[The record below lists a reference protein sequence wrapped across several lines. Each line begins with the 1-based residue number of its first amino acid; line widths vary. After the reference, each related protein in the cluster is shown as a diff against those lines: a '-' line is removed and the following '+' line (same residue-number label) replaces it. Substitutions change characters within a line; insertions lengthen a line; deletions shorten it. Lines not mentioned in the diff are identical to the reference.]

1 MTSPTGNLTNH
12 NDGTDE
18 QMHDL
23 DSGME
28 QFGLSDKTP
37 RMGSECSD
45 SEKKVLGTALNK
57 SPIDEKSNQVSDILA
72 GNHVIQLPAPPQ
84 HDLEKSWQ
92 TGEGL
97 CLQQSTSE
105 QIHVHLSNNKS
116 EAKCQPFSQNVQ
128 DERVQMSD
136 AVTGFLVEDQIQSI
150 SAQVPI
156 HLSDDNSE
164 RKSQPFSQDV
174 HNEFEEM
181 KNTATDFLV
190 EDQTHTISAQ
200 VPVHLLDDKS
210 RNTSQSLS
218 QNVQNEFEELS
229 NAVTGSLVEDQT
241 LYIPA
246 QVPIHLSN
254 DESENK
260 CQPFSQNELV
270 EKSDAVTAVLVED
283 QTRCIIGEVPV
294 HLPSDKS
301 ENKSQLF
308 SQNVQ
313 NELVEKSDAETA
325 VLIGDKTQTQAN
337 MSYVDPPCEDFAK
350 NNTSDCLE
358 RKCKSTTPARLRH
371 KGKGNSKLLKKKYM
385 LRSIGSSDRSLRSRT
400 QEKPKA
406 PESSSNLVDV
416 KNDGAKR
423 KKKNKKNRREEGK
436 IDEFSRIKAHLR
448 YFLNR
453 VSYEQSLIDAYSGEG
468 WKGYSM
474 EKLKPEKE
482 LQRAK
487 SAILGR
493 KSQIRDLFQKLDSL
507 CAEGRLPESL
517 FDSEGEI
524 DSEDIFCAKCQ
535 SKELSMDND
544 IILCDGAC
552 DRGFHQLCLDP
563 PLLTENIPSGDEGW
577 LCPGCNCKDDC
588 MDLVNDSLGTRL
600 TLSDTWERVFPEAA
614 AGNSEDHNL
623 GLPSDDSGDDYN
635 PDVPEDEEVEGGES
649 SSDESQ
655 YASASE
661 KLEDSHHEDPYM
673 GLPSEDSEDDDYNPN
688 TPDHDNK
695 VTEESSSSD
704 FTSDSEDLAAISK
717 DNKSPGQ
724 GEDISS
730 ASLDDFKNSKGS
742 SKQKCKVG
750 KKPSLTDELSSLKES
765 DPGQESCAHVSGKRN
780 VERLDYKRLY
790 DETYKSDTSDDDE
803 DWTTTTTGRKKKV
816 SSEQTSVS
824 PEGNVSNNSRAN
836 PRRNAHQ
843 NRVENKNNSPAKSPE
858 GSGKSSS
865 RDKKP
870 GISASK
876 KRLGEAVVQRLY
888 KSFKENQY
896 PDRNTKETLA
906 QELGL
911 TIRQVD
917 KWFGNS
923 RWSFRHSSTRAG
935 GNASQQATDTLAE
948 NKGALGHEERVG
960 ELVSQEGN
968 GDKSKTPSTRKRK
981 HMSESQASETPTVTP
996 SNAHEMQKGHKMKTG
1011 KRK

>member
-1 MTSPTGNLTNH
+1 MTSPTGNLTNN
-12 NDGTDE
+12 NDDTGD
-18 QMHDL
+18 QIHIL

-28 QFGLSDKTP
+28 QSGLSEKAP
-37 RMGSECSD
+37 QMGSKCSD
-45 SEKKVLGTALNK
+45 SEKKVLDGALNN
-57 SPIDEKSNQVSDILA
+57 SLDDEKSNQVSDILDE
-72 GNHVIQLPAPPQ
+72 NPVIQPLAPPQ
-84 HDLEKSWQ
+84 HDLEKNCQ

-97 CLQQSTSE
+97 CLQQSISE
-105 QIHVHLSNNKS
+105 QEPVLLSNDKS
-116 EAKCQPFSQNVQ
+116 ENKCQPFSQNVHG
-128 DERVQMSD
+128 E
-136 AVTGFLVEDQIQSI
+136 LLQSI

-164 RKSQPFSQDV
+164 SKSQPFSQDV

-181 KNTATDFLV
+181 NNTATDFLV
-190 EDQTHTISAQ
+190 EDQPQSISAQ
-200 VPVHLLDDKS
+200 VPVHLSDHKS
-210 RNTSQSLS
+210 RNTSQPLP
-218 QNVQNEFEELS
+218 QIVQNEFEEMS

-246 QVPIHLSN
+246 QVPINLSN

-260 CQPFSQNELV
+260 CQS
-270 EKSDAVTAVLVED
+270 
-283 QTRCIIGEVPV
+283 
-294 HLPSDKS
+294 
-301 ENKSQLF
+301 F

-313 NELVEKSDAETA
+313 NELEEKSDAVTA
-325 VLIGDKTQTQAN
+325 ILVEDQTQCIIGKVPVHLPSDRSENKSQLSSQNVENELVDKSDAGTGILVDDQTQTQAN
-337 MSYVDPPCEDFAK
+337 LSHVDPPSGDFAK
-350 NNTSDCLE
+350 NNSSDCLE
-358 RKCKSTTPARLRH
+358 RKSKSATPARLRH
-371 KGKGNSKLLKKKYM
+371 KGKGNSKFLKKYM

-400 QEKPKA
+400 VEKPKA
-406 PESSSNLVDV
+406 PESSGNLVDV
-416 KNDGAKR
+416 NNDGVKR
-423 KKKNKKNRREEGK
+423 KKRKRKDRKEVGK

-487 SAILGR
+487 SAILRR

-588 MDLVNDSLGTRL
+588 IDLVNDSLGTRL
-600 TLSDTWERVFPEAA
+600 TLSDTWESVFPEAA

-635 PDVPEDEEVEGGES
+635 PDVPQDEEVEGGEP

-661 KLEDSHHEDPYM
+661 KLEDSHHEDPYL

-688 TPDHDNK
+688 APDRDNK

-704 FTSDSEDLAAISK
+704 FTSDSEDLAIINK

-724 GEDISS
+724 GEDITS
-730 ASLDDFKNSKGS
+730 ASLDDFKTSKGS
-742 SKQKCKVG
+742 SKQKCEVG

-765 DPGQESCAHVSGKRN
+765 DPDQVGCAHVSGKRN

-803 DWTTTTTGRKKKV
+803 DWTATTSRKKNV
-816 SSEQTSVS
+816 SGELTSVS
-824 PEGNVSNNSRAN
+824 PDGKVSNNSRSN

-843 NRVENKNNSPAKSPE
+843 NRVDNTNNSPAKSPE
-858 GSGKSSS
+858 GSGKFSS
-865 RDKKP
+865 RNKKP
-870 GISASK
+870 GFSASK

-911 TIRQVD
+911 TVRQVD

-923 RWSFRHSSTRAG
+923 RWSFRHSPHTKTSAG
-935 GNASQQATDTLAE
+935 GNASLQATDTMVE
-948 NKGALGHEERVG
+948 NKGALGGEEKDC
-960 ELVSQEGN
+960 ELVSQESN
-968 GDKSKTPSTRKRK
+968 GEKTKTPNTRKRK
-981 HMSESQASETPTVTP
+981 HMS
-996 SNAHEMQKGHKMKTG
+996 
-1011 KRK
+1011 

>member
-12 NDGTDE
+12 NEGTGE
-18 QMHDL
+18 QMHNL

-28 QFGLSDKTP
+28 QSGLSEKTP
-37 RMGSECSD
+37 QMGSECSG
-45 SEKKVLGTALNK
+45 SEKKVLGTALNN
-57 SPIDEKSNQVSDILA
+57 PLIDEKSNHVSDILA
-72 GNHVIQLPAPPQ
+72 ENPVIQLPAPPQ
-84 HDLEKSWQ
+84 HDLEKSRQ

-105 QIHVHLSNNKS
+105 QVPVHLSNDKS
-116 EAKCQPFSQNVQ
+116 ENKCQPFSQNVQ
-128 DERVQMSD
+128 HELVQMSD
-136 AVTGFLVEDQIQSI
+136 AVTGFLVEDQVQSI

-164 RKSQPFSQDV
+164 NKSQPFSQDV
-174 HNEFEEM
+174 DNAFEEM
-181 KNTATDFLV
+181 NNTATDFLV
-190 EDQTHTISAQ
+190 EDQTQSISAQ
-200 VPVHLLDDKS
+200 VPDHLSDDKLK
-210 RNTSQSLS
+210 NTSQPLP
-218 QNVQNEFEELS
+218 QNVQNEFEEMKI
-229 NAVTGSLVEDQT
+229 AVTGSLVEDQT

-246 QVPIHLSN
+246 QVPINLSN

-260 CQPFSQNELV
+260 CQSFSQNELV
-270 EKSDAVTAVLVED
+270 EKSDAVTAILVED
-283 QTRCIIGEVPV
+283 QSQCIIGEVPV
-294 HLPSDKS
+294 HLPNDKS
-301 ENKSQLF
+301 ENKSQLL
-308 SQNVQ
+308 SQDVQ
-313 NELVEKSDAETA
+313 NELVQKSDAETG
-325 VLIGDKTQTQAN
+325 VIVDNQTQTQAN
-337 MSYVDPPCEDFAK
+337 MSYVDPSFGDFA
-350 NNTSDCLE
+350 
-358 RKCKSTTPARLRH
+358 KSTTPARLRH

-406 PESSSNLVDV
+406 PESSSTLVDV
-416 KNDGAKR
+416 NNDGVKRKKR
-423 KKKNKKNRREEGK
+423 KKKSRRDEGK

-487 SAILGR
+487 SAILRR
-493 KSQIRDLFQKLDSL
+493 KSQIRDLFQNLDSL

-588 MDLVNDSLGTRL
+588 LDLVNDSLGTRL
-600 TLSDTWERVFPEAA
+600 ALSDTWERVFPEAA
-614 AGNSEDHNL
+614 AGNSEDHDFE
-623 GLPSDDSGDDYN
+623 LPSDDSSDDYN
-635 PDVPEDEEVEGGES
+635 PDVSQDEEVEGGES

-661 KLEDSHHEDPYM
+661 KLEDSHHEDPYL

-688 TPDHDNK
+688 APDRDNK

-704 FTSDSEDLAAISK
+704 FTSDSEDLAAIRK

-724 GEDISS
+724 GEDITS
-730 ASLDDFKNSKGS
+730 ASLDDFENSKNS

-750 KKPSLTDELSSLKES
+750 KRPSLTDELSSLKES
-765 DPGQESCAHVSGKRN
+765 DPGQEGCAHVSGKRN

-803 DWTTTTTGRKKKV
+803 DWTATTGRKKKA
-816 SSEQTSVS
+816 SGELTSVS
-824 PEGNVSNNSRAN
+824 PDGKVSNNSRPN
-836 PRRNAHQ
+836 PRRNLHQ
-843 NRVENKNNSPAKSPE
+843 NRVVNTNNSPAKSPE
-858 GSGKSSS
+858 GSGKSS
-865 RDKKP
+865 KP
-870 GISASK
+870 RFSASK

-923 RWSFRHSSTRAG
+923 RWSFRHSSTSAG
-935 GNASQQATDTLAE
+935 GNASRQATDTMAE
-948 NKGALGHEERVG
+948 NKGALGGEERDG

-968 GDKSKTPSTRKRK
+968 GEKSKTPSTRKRK
-981 HMSESQASETPTVTP
+981 YMSEPQASEIPTDVEIAGTVTP
-996 SNAHEMQKGHKMKTG
+996 ANAQEMQKGHKKKTG
-1011 KRK
+1011 KR